1 MLWWWPFLRL
11 VLPCSYW
18 IISKQLPWPSVW
30 TSLSGDASWARLPH
44 HCCQLHLFLIVGL
57 PLALTTLCLL
67 WSSSL
72 IMSVQVASL
81 LPQRSTSCP
90 HLCLVCLN
98 HLHWLSLRTFKSET
112 FWICPACGAFDSKF
126 QLHANFD
133 SGEKY
138 NMVKWFMWKD
148 FNMIQGEMV
157 AHGYEPVSGI
167 TLSQALSGLLKLSS
181 YLCA

>member
-1 MLWWWPFLRL
+1 MLHGPGCRITVASYTYFSLL
-11 VLPCSYW
+11 VSP
-18 IISKQLPWPSVW
+18 LPWPHFVSFD
-30 TSLSGDASWARLPH
+30 L
-44 HCCQLHLFLIVGL
+44 
-57 PLALTTLCLL
+57 LL
-67 WSSSL
+67 WSW
-72 IMSVQVASL
+72 VYRWPASF
-81 LPQRSTSCP
+81 PQRSTSCP